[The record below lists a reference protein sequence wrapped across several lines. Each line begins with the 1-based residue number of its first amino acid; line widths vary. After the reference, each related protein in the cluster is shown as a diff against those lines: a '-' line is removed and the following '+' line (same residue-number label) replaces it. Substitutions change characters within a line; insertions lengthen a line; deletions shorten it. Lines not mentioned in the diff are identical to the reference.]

1 MSNSASSI
9 SRIVRNATCT
19 FCGCLCD
26 DIHLTIQGD
35 EGIERVVGIK
45 GVENVNNG
53 ERITHAENACALGK
67 TWFEAVSIPVNPSAP
82 IASIKGREVDLA
94 QAVDAAAQLLAGAR
108 APLIY
113 GLCDTTCETQ
123 QQAVALADLIGAGID
138 IAGAKGMARNAFLDG
153 GESGAT
159 LGEVRNRADLIVYW
173 GSNPEVSQP
182 RHMSRHVMPPGLL
195 VPNGRSDRTVV
206 VIDVRR
212 TATAEA
218 ADIFVQVKPDSDFEL
233 IWALRALLKGK
244 SIGDNV
250 EEATGVSLTTLQ
262 DLAARMKQ
270 CRYGVLFYGPGLT
283 KNGQHFNASALQ
295 TLTVEL
301 NDHAHFVARP
311 MRSGGNP
318 GGAENVLTWQTSYPF
333 AVDFSHGYPRFN
345 PGEFS
350 AADVLAR
357 GEVDAALIVAADP
370 ETHLPQAALTRLA
383 QIPHIVLSAN
393 PTAFSSAA
401 SVAFTTATYGIHTA
415 GTVYRNDGVT
425 LRLRPALSSPYP
437 SDESILLAIQKR
449 ILNLQQ

>member
-1 MSNSASSI
+1 MSNSV
-9 SRIVRNATCT
+9 SRIVKNATCT

-26 DIHLTIQGD
+26 DIHLTI
-35 EGIERVVGIK
+35 EN
-45 GVENVNNG
+45 VENVEG
-53 ERITHAENACALGK
+53 VAGDEKRERITHAENACALGK
-67 TWFEAVSIPVNPSAP
+67 TWFDAFSIPVNPTTSA
-82 IASIKGREVDLA
+82 ASIKGHEVSLA
-94 QAVDAAAQLLAGAR
+94 EAVDAAAQLLAGAR
-108 APLIY
+108 SPLIY
-113 GLCDTTCETQ
+113 GLRDTTCETQ
-123 QQAVALADLIGAGID
+123 QQAVALADLLGAGID
-138 IAGAKGMARNAFLDG
+138 TAGAKGMARNAFLDA

-195 VPNGRSDRTVV
+195 VPNGRRDRTVV

-212 TATAEA
+212 TATADA

-233 IWALRALLKGK
+233 IWVLRALLKGK
-244 SIGDNV
+244 AISADI
-250 EEATGVSLTTLQ
+250 EAATGVPLAMLQ
-262 DLAARMKQ
+262 DLAARMKG

-283 KNGQHFNASALQ
+283 QNGQHFNASALQ
-295 TLTVEL
+295 ALTVEL

-318 GGAENVLTWQTSYPF
+318 NGAENVLTWQTSYPF
-333 AVDFSHGYPRFN
+333 AVDFSRGFPRFN
-345 PGEFS
+345 PGEFG

-357 GEVDAALIVAADP
+357 GEVDAVLIVAADP
-370 ETHLPQAALTRLA
+370 ETHLPQAALAHLA

-393 PTAFSSAA
+393 PTAFSSTADV
-401 SVAFTTATYGIHTA
+401 SFVTATYGIHTA

-437 SDESILLAIQKR
+437 SDESILLAVQERLLVMNQRKVVD
-449 ILNLQQ
+449 